1 MTNRLAGVA
10 AAMLGA
16 AMVWAP
22 AQAQAQARAPA
33 QQAAVTPATWEG
45 EAKAFVQGLVAE
57 LSAISGNASLA
68 AAEEQRALE
77 AVLARNLAVR
87 QMGGILLGGARSSA
101 TPEQL
106 AEYNR
111 LVPAFLAH
119 SFASQIDD
127 LVAQNLTLGD
137 ATTRSAREVIVTTS
151 FVRRSNKTTV
161 KVNWRV
167 IKEGEKLKLVDASVN
182 GVSKLTVQR
191 EEFSSLLRNQGFDG
205 LLAHMRSAVA

>member
-1 MTNRLAGVA
+1 
-10 AAMLGA
+10 
-16 AMVWAP
+16 MVWAP
-22 AQAQAQARAPA
+22 AQAEAQARAPA
-33 QQAAVTPATWEG
+33 QQAAVTPAAWEG
-45 EAKAFVQGLVAE
+45 EAKAFVQGLVTE
-57 LSAISGNASLA
+57 LSAISGNASLS

-167 IKEGEKLKLVDASVN
+167 IREGEMLKLVDASVN

-205 LLAHMRSAVA
+205 LLSHMRAAVA